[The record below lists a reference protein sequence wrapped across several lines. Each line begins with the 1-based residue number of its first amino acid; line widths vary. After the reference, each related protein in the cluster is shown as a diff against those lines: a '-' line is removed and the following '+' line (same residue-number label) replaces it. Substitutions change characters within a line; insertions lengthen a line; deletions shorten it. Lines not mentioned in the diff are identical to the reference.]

1 MLTVRCPTLV
11 MWAMND
17 VALLPELV
25 DGLQAWVP
33 DLTLEKI
40 DGASHWVLH
49 EQPDRI
55 AAGLQNF
62 LAR

>member
-1 MLTVRCPTLV
+1 
-11 MWAMND
+11 